1 MNGLFTLPQLKDIR
15 HLLPTRSGQS
25 YKKTTLQQKTHII
38 IHHSLTKTGSAFA
51 FANYHVSKG
60 WPGIG
65 YHFVIEQDG
74 TIHFCNDLETISY
87 HVGNHNSYCIGICL
101 TGDFRTQQPTNE
113 QKQSLKALYKT
124 LVSILPNYKDVKGHN
139 ELKGYE
145 WKQCPCF
152 NYLEVLN
159 EKENVTVQIKEEV
172 KQYTVQQGDT
182 LWAISQKTGVSVK
195 TLLRLNPHINPR
207 TLQPGQQIIIEKQV
221 NKTEV
226 KPPSQSTN
234 QPLKQQNPIEQLINK
249 LPNKVLRYGDRGEDV
264 RFLQQALNA
273 INFKCG
279 AEDGIFGQKT
289 LDAVKRV
296 NLMFSDGNK
305 NDVYDEKTK
314 NYIVSKLKE
323 KIK

>member
-1 MNGLFTLPQLKDIR
+1 MNQLFAIPQLKDIR

-25 YKKTTLQQKTHII
+25 YKKTTLEQKTHII

-74 TIHFCNDLETISY
+74 TIHFCNDLEAISY
-87 HVGNHNSYCIGICL
+87 HVGNHNTYCIGICL
-101 TGDFRTQQPTNE
+101 TGDFRTQQPTDE
-113 QKQSLKALYKT
+113 QKQSLRTLYKT
-124 LVSILPNYKDVKGHN
+124 LVNILPNYKDVKGHN

-152 NYLEVLN
+152 NYAQVLT
-159 EKENVTVQIKEEV
+159 EKENIEMKEEV
-172 KQYTVQQGDT
+172 KLYTVERGDT

-195 TLLRLNPHINPR
+195 TLLRLNPHVDPR
-207 TLQPGQQIIIEKQV
+207 ALQPGQQIIIEKL
-221 NKTEV
+221 V
-226 KPPSQSTN
+226 KKEKVKAPSQPSN
-234 QPLKQQNPIEQLINK
+234 QTPKQQNPIEQLISK
-249 LPNKVLRYGDRGEDV
+249 LPNKVLQYGDRGEDV
-264 RFLQQALNA
+264 RILQQALNM

-279 AEDGIFGQKT
+279 AEDGVFGQKT

-296 NLMFSDGNK
+296 NLMFSGGNK
-305 NDVYDEKTK
+305 NGMYDKKTK
-314 NYIVSKLKE
+314 NYIISKLRE
-323 KIK
+323 KMK